1 MVQIR
6 TYADLTKEEKAEA
19 ISICVDSLLS
29 TILQGLGFADELNR
43 DNLQARIDA
52 AIQKAEDMFTPW
64 YAADYIMDTCKEDIT
79 DMATCDAEDA
89 LYPDENK
96 RCIVLGS

>member
-1 MVQIR
+1 M
-6 TYADLTKEEKAEA
+6 TEEEKAKA
-19 ISICVDSLLS
+19 IHICVDSLLS
-29 TILQGLGFADELNR
+29 AILQGLTFADELNR
-43 DNLQARIDA
+43 SDLQARIDA

-64 YAADYIMDTCKEDIT
+64 FAADYIMDTCKEDIT
-79 DMATCDAEDA
+79 DIATCDAEDA